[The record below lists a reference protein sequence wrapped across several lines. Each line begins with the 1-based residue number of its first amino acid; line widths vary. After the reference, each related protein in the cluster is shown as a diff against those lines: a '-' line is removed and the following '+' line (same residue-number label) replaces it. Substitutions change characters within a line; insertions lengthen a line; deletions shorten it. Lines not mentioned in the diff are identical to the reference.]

1 MCEVIKSTVVALA
14 RHLWPNCKRPF
25 MFEQLKP
32 VPTDPILGLMTEY
45 KADTNPKKVDLSVGV
60 YKNESG
66 DTPVMRA
73 VKKAE
78 QQRLET
84 ETTKSYLGLAGDVQF
99 NDLMTSL
106 VFGDHDAVKA
116 GRIKTAQ
123 TPGGTGSLRVAAEFI
138 KRSNPNATIWVTNPT
153 WANHFSIFG
162 AAGLTTNEFP
172 YFDFD
177 TMGLKFEEMV
187 ASLNTIPEGDVVLLH
202 ACCHNPS
209 GMDLTIEQWQ
219 IVADIAKKQKFTFLI
234 DSAYQGFGEG
244 LDEDA
249 AGVRLL
255 ASQLDEL
262 LVSASCSKNFG
273 LYRDRVGTFSVMT
286 ANAAQADIAYS
297 VALNV
302 IRAIYSMPPA
312 HGAAVVA
319 NILSTPEL
327 KALWEQ
333 ELTEKRTRING
344 LRSFIVEKFKE
355 HNVPGNFDFIAKQ
368 NGMFSFLGISKEAI
382 QTLKDEYSIY
392 IVGSSRIN
400 VAGVNDNNADY
411 LAKALADVLS
421 R

>member
-1 MCEVIKSTVVALA
+1 
-14 RHLWPNCKRPF
+14 

-32 VPTDPILGLMTEY
+32 VPTDPILGLMSEY

-60 YKNESG
+60 YKNETG

-78 QQRLET
+78 QIRLET
-84 ETTKSYLGLAGDVQF
+84 ETTKSYLGLAGDVQY
-99 NDLMTSL
+99 NELMTSL
-106 VFGDHDAVKA
+106 VFGDHATVKA
-116 GRIKTAQ
+116 NRIKTAQ

-138 KRSNPNATIWVTNPT
+138 KRSNPNASIWVTNPT

-162 AAGLTTNEFP
+162 AAGLETKEFP

-177 TMGLKFEEMV
+177 TMGLKFDEMV
-187 ASLNTIPEGDVVLLH
+187 STLNTVPAGDVVLLH

-209 GMDLTIEQWQ
+209 GMDLTLEQWQ
-219 IVADIAKKQKFTFLI
+219 IVADISKKQGFTFLI
-234 DSAYQGFGEG
+234 DSAYQGFGKG

-255 ASQLDEL
+255 ADQLDEL
-262 LVSASCSKNFG
+262 LVCASCSKNFG
-273 LYRDRVGTFSVMT
+273 LYRDRVGAFSVMT
-286 ANAAQADIAYS
+286 ATAEQTEIAYS

-319 NILSTPEL
+319 NILSNPEL
-327 KALWEQ
+327 RALWEE
-333 ELTEKRTRING
+333 ELQEKRTRING
-344 LRSFIVEKFKE
+344 LRSYIVEKFKE

-368 NGMFSFLGISKEAI
+368 NGMFSFLGIDKEAI
-382 QTLKDEYSIY
+382 QTLKDDYSIY

-400 VAGVNDNNADY
+400 VAGVNKSNADY
-411 LAKALADVLS
+411 LAKALATVLNK
-421 R
+421 

>member
-1 MCEVIKSTVVALA
+1 
-14 RHLWPNCKRPF
+14 

-32 VPTDPILGLMTEY
+32 VPTDPILGLMSEY

-60 YKNESG
+60 YKNETG

-78 QQRLET
+78 QIRLET
-84 ETTKSYLGLAGDVQF
+84 ETTKSYLGLAGDVQY

-106 VFGDHDAVKA
+106 VFGDHNAVKA
-116 GRIKTAQ
+116 NRIKTAQ

-138 KRSNPNATIWVTNPT
+138 KRSNPKASIWVTNPT

-162 AAGLTTNEFP
+162 AAGLETKEFP

-177 TMGLKFEEMV
+177 TMGLKFDEMV
-187 ASLNTIPEGDVVLLH
+187 STLNTVPAGDVVLLH

-209 GMDLTIEQWQ
+209 GMDLTLEQWQ
-219 IVADIAKKQKFTFLI
+219 IVADISKKQGFTFLI
-234 DSAYQGFGEG
+234 DSAYQGFGKG

-255 ASQLDEL
+255 ADQLDEL
-262 LVSASCSKNFG
+262 LVCASCSKNFG
-273 LYRDRVGTFSVMT
+273 LYRDRVGAFSVMT
-286 ANAAQADIAYS
+286 ATAEQTEIAYS

-319 NILSTPEL
+319 NILSNPEL
-327 KALWEQ
+327 RALWEE
-333 ELTEKRTRING
+333 ELLEKRTRING
-344 LRSFIVEKFKE
+344 LRSYIVEKFKE
-355 HNVPGNFDFIAKQ
+355 HNVPGNFDFIGKQ
-368 NGMFSFLGISKEAI
+368 NGMFSFLGIDKEAI
-382 QTLKDEYSIY
+382 QKLKDDYSIY

-400 VAGVNDNNADY
+400 VAGVNKSNADY
-411 LAKALADVLS
+411 LAKALATVLNK
-421 R
+421 